1 MNVAE
6 FGGHGGVMTTTAPG
20 TVDDASGV
28 RVDTTV
34 YDGRK
39 LDEK

>member
-1 MNVAE
+1 MNATE
-6 FGGHGGVMTTTAPG
+6 FAGQGGVMTTTAPG
-20 TVDDASGV
+20 TVDDASGA

>member
-1 MNVAE
+1 MNATK
-6 FGGHGGVMTTTAPG
+6 FAGQGCVMTTTAPG
-20 TVDDASGV
+20 IVDDAPGA

-39 LDEK
+39 R